1 MMVDESLAG
10 ALAITLRYAIAMNCS
25 TDSRRTAESRMIDYS
40 HETNLSKNPGLRLL
54 WIILGWFFVS
64 LGFIGAFLPVMPT
77 TIFLILAAYFFARGS
92 VRFYNW
98 LLNNRF
104 FGRLLHDW
112 RAGLGI
118 PLRAKVI
125 AIGMIT
131 LAIGS
136 SAAFFVETLAVRLLL
151 IAIGLGVITYLLR
164 QPTRTASLPR
174 L

>member
-1 MMVDESLAG
+1 
-10 ALAITLRYAIAMNCS
+10 MNRS
-25 TDSRRTAESRMIDYS
+25 TDSRRTAESRIIDYS
-40 HETNLSKNPGLRLL
+40 HETDLSKNPGLRLL

-77 TIFLILAAYFFARGS
+77 TIFLILAAYFFARSS

-118 PLRAKVI
+118 PLRTKVI
-125 AIGMIT
+125 AIAMIT
-131 LAIGS
+131 LTIGT

-151 IAIGLGVITYLLR
+151 IAIGLGVISYLLR
-164 QPTRTASLPR
+164 QPTRTVSLPR